1 MPFGIQPIHILM
13 IAIVA
18 LLIFGPSRMPEIGRS
33 IGRGL
38 TEFRRG
44 AKEMSDNFLDE
55 VNQDSNPVPRNTAP
69 NPAAP
74 EVVHEPAPVSAQAQA
89 TCPTCGMP
97 NPANSR
103 FCNHCGATLE

>member
-1 MPFGIQPIHILM
+1 MPFGIQPIHIFA
-13 IAIVA
+13 IAIAA
-18 LLIFGPSRMPEIGRS
+18 LLIFGPSRLPEIGRS

-55 VNQDSNPVPRNTAP
+55 VNQNSDPVSRNTVTDPTAP
-69 NPAAP
+69 KIMQDPI
-74 EVVHEPAPVSAQAQA
+74 PAPAQAA
-89 TCPTCGMP
+89 CPTCGML

-103 FCNHCGATLE
+103 FCNHCGAALE